1 MADSA
6 VESCWQAE
14 PGVSICIAQD
24 QSHLDAPRARR
35 RCSYLQI
42 RANFCLQSRRGWWY
56 NVRLTPHHCGTY
68 KRCILLRSWYVYLLL
83 LHVERLH
90 ETAFMKCF
98 ASQTSHDD
106 QYFHTLVILP
116 FYPKRRGSEIRSA
129 VEPHACPASRRI
141 PPSPD
146 WPDALTTR
154 TNLPTLDGHDALPW
168 RSQPISSCGAAW

>member
-1 MADSA
+1 MLQGLVDVVHICKSGQIFACKAGADGGTMSDTA
-6 VESCWQAE
+6 
-14 PGVSICIAQD
+14 
-24 QSHLDAPRARR
+24 
-35 RCSYLQI
+35 
-42 RANFCLQSRRGWWY
+42 SRTQGTSQRSG
-56 NVRLTPHHCGTY
+56 LTPHHCGTY